1 MKTYEKKKKKVPS
14 YIKTSTCK
22 YIYLV
27 IYMCTSGKTN
37 LIFGKYCTSYKV
49 DTKGNSCTKC
59 IGFES
64 KKGTSYKG
72 V

>member
-1 MKTYEKKKKKVPS
+1 
-14 YIKTSTCK
+14 
-22 YIYLV
+22 
-27 IYMCTSGKTN
+27 MCTSGKTN